1 MKQVT
6 EPKQYSKSLL
16 RFRAF
21 VPLLLLMSF
30 AQHSHAAV
38 EGGALLKG
46 SAFADDTTIVPAY
59 NATSKAIKW
68 SNLDFDT
75 TAFDFNSSTPTRLKV
90 KTLVIIIFRDPNRS
104 CKKCQCTLQVH
115 FFVKKMI
122 NIDMQM
128 RGHLY
133 KA

>member
-1 MKQVT
+1 
-6 EPKQYSKSLL
+6 
-16 RFRAF
+16 
-21 VPLLLLMSF
+21 MSF

-75 TAFDFNSSTPTRLKV
+75 TAFDFNSSPTRLKV
-90 KTLVIIIFRDPNRS
+90 KTAGDYFYLSPVP
-104 CKKCQCTLQVH
+104 LQ
-115 FFVKKMI
+115 K
-122 NIDMQM
+122 
-128 RGHLY
+128 L
-133 KA
+133 